1 MYTKEEIISK
11 LREELD
17 QIKQVKNNEVLINR
31 EYKEIINNLEIKI
44 SLLNEIIDRQTM
56 QIVKLENK
64 LKEIIVK

>member
-11 LREELD
+11 LREELH
-17 QIKQVKNNEVLINR
+17 QIKQVKDNEVLVNK